1 MSEPTLPPPPPPSYN
16 PPPPPTGP
24 TGTGPVSQNRTVMLV
39 LSYLGILAVI
49 PFVAEKEDREV
60 QWHAKN
66 GLLLFALD
74 IAVLIIITVLSN
86 IPVLGC
92 AMIPLLFLLPVA
104 LLVLH
109 VIGIVKA
116 LNGERFIIPGVS
128 QYVDRF

>member
-1 MSEPTLPPPPPPSYN
+1 MSEPTLPPPPPPSYT

-24 TGTGPVSQNRTVMLV
+24 STGGPVSSNRTLMLV

-66 GLLLFALD
+66 GLLLLALD
-74 IAVLIIITVLSN
+74 VAVILVITVLSH

-92 AMIPLLFLLPVA
+92 AMLPLLFLLPLGLA
-104 LLVLH
+104 VLH
-109 VIGIVKA
+109 IVGIVKA
-116 LNGERFIIPGVS
+116 LNGDRFIIPGVS